1 MLCQYLT
8 GAENSKTVV
17 LCQYLTGAE
26 NSKTVVLCQYLT
38 GAEDSKKL
46 CVLLVCR
53 QGLWRIRSCV
63 LCQYVDSYFSSS
75 PCGASGS
82 IRCD

>member
-26 NSKTVVLCQYLT
+26 DSKKLCVVSVT